1 VGQPARYLL
10 YHNVET
16 AHFWHSEHIWPP
28 GLRLAARVL
37 RVDPKLA
44 ELVTAPNEHLAR
56 LLRKVLGRL
65 MDLKRVYKLKLRR
78 IGGKILS
85 LARVSIL
92 LEINQVTVFRVKPGG

>member
-1 VGQPARYLL
+1 MGQPTRYLL

-16 AHFWHSEHIWPP
+16 AHFRHSEHIWPF
-28 GLRLAARVL
+28 GFRLAAQIL

-44 ELVTAPNEHLAR
+44 ELITTPNENFAC
-56 LLRKVLGRL
+56 LLRKVMGRL

-85 LARVSIL
+85 LARVTIL
-92 LEINQVTVFRVKPGG
+92 LEINQVTIFRVKAGS